1 MPFILPPLR
10 ERSEDIPLLA
20 HYFLAKYADQFNKQV
35 TDLSSDGLHKLVFY
49 DWPGNVRELEYVVE
63 RAVVLSKQ
71 AIIRSDDIILPV
83 SNPSLGKESFQYV
96 KKEAI
101 AQFEKKYILGL
112 LCTYQGNITKAAEA
126 ARKNRRAFWQLM
138 RKYGI
143 NATGYKSGRV
153 IKP

>member
-35 TDLSSDGLHKLVFY
+35 TDLSSDGLQKLVFY

-71 AIIRSDDIILPV
+71 AIIRSDDIILPISK
-83 SNPSLGKESFQYV
+83 SNFGKESFQSV
-96 KKEAI
+96 KKDAI

-112 LCTYQGNITKAAEA
+112 LCTYQGNITKAAQA
-126 ARKNRRAFWQLM
+126 ASKNRRAFWQLM

-143 NATGYKSGRV
+143 SARSYKSG
-153 IKP
+153 